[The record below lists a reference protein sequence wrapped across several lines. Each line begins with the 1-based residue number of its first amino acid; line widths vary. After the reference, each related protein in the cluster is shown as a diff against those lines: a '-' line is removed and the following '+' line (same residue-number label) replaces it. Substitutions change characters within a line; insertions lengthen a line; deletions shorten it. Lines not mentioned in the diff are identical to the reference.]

1 MKSSAGRLWVT
12 AAILGAMPA
21 PLLAQDASGLVG
33 TWSGTIEEGD
43 DYYEAWVAIDLD
55 RQGRPVGSVG
65 YGQPCTGVWADAA
78 RQGRGWRFEETITE
92 GRGMCVAHVTVTLTE
107 TDEGLEV
114 RLRPVGS
121 DGEATGTLYRGDAG
135 ALVDAAANAE
145 AAADALDAAAL
156 DAPAW
161 CNPGETGI
169 EFGQAAGE
177 PWFVDSDPI
186 RVNGRRFAKYGLPR
200 VLAAAELATYSI
212 YADASVF
219 VEAGSDAYEPEV
231 IYVLVGPPAAQGE
244 AGECEYQPY
253 QAQ

>member
-1 MKSSAGRLWVT
+1 MNSRAGRLWVT
-12 AAILGAMPA
+12 AAILGAMPG

-43 DYYEAWVAIDLD
+43 AYYEAWVAIDLD
-55 RQGRPVGSVG
+55 RQGRPVASVG
-65 YGQPCTGVWADAA
+65 YGLPCHGVWADAA

-92 GRGMCVAHVTVTLTE
+92 GRDMCVAHVTVTLTE

-114 RLRPVGS
+114 RLRPAGS
-121 DGEATGTLYRGDAG
+121 DGEATGTLYRSDEG
-135 ALVDAAANAE
+135 ALVDAAADAAE
-145 AAADALDAAAL
+145 GALDAAAL

-161 CNPGETGI
+161 CNPGQTGI

-186 RVNGRRFAKYGLPR
+186 RLNGRRYAKYGLPR
-200 VLAAAELATYSI
+200 VLAADELAPYSY

-231 IYVLVGPPAAQGE
+231 IYVLVGPRAAQGE

-253 QAQ
+253 QAE